1 MPRARTKV
9 LPEAPP
15 TEQQITKA
23 VNPMDEPEKFKLSAI
38 GTPGYNIFNGVPTE
52 EFHRDLQWPEAART
66 YKKMTYSAPINASL
80 CLYDNIISKVTWRT
94 KPVKDATAEE
104 LKQAEFIQECLH
116 DMEVPFRQVILDSL
130 SANTFGFSIQEKVFR
145 RRNTNSGSMYND
157 DKIALRKLS
166 LRNQET
172 IEKFIY
178 DNTTGEIVGVKQNL
192 ANVGNNSWY
201 GRKLTQP
208 EVIIPRSK
216 YMHVTVGN
224 ARGNPFG
231 VSPLRNVYIADR
243 FLSVIAEMEAVGAQ
257 RDLQGLPVL
266 RVPAQLMSTDAS
278 PEQKAI
284 LENLKGI
291 IRNLQNN
298 SQSGC
303 IIPSTVDDTTR
314 TPLFDIEL
322 LSTEGGKRN
331 FDLNVIKHYY
341 QNQIYSSLYT
351 DILNMGNSNSGS
363 FNLGTLKNSLLGT
376 AVEAILDGIVDAFN
390 RDVIRHLYILNGWNP
405 TRACSLDYEN
415 LNPVDLD
422 TLSKFLQRVNSVSL
436 LEPDRELFNMIR
448 VSLGLDPKPY
458 DQPVDPSVLP
468 VPTSRSGD
476 GMEIGKVGNGTSNSI
491 AETDNTTSNLEN

>member
-9 LPEAPP
+9 LPDAPP

-130 SANTFGFSIQEKVFR
+130 TSNKFGFAIQEKVFR

-192 ANVGNNSWY
+192 ASVGNNNWF
-201 GRKLTQP
+201 GRKLTQT
-208 EVIIPRSK
+208 EVVIPRSK
-216 YMHVTVGN
+216 YMHVTTGN
-224 ARGNPFG
+224 SGGNPFG
-231 VSPLRNVYIADR
+231 VSPLRNTYICWR
-243 FLSVIAEMEAVGAQ
+243 YLEVLSEMEASGAQ
-257 RDLQGLPVL
+257 RDLSGVPILK
-266 RVPAQLMSTDAS
+266 VPAQLMSAEAS
-278 PEQKAI
+278 PDQKAI
-284 LENLKGI
+284 LENLKNI
-291 IRNLQNN
+291 IRNLQAN
-298 SQSGC
+298 SQSGV

-314 TPLFDIEL
+314 TPLFDISL
-322 LSTEGGKRN
+322 LSDEGGKKN
-331 FDLNVIKHYY
+331 FDLNQIKQYY
-341 QNQIYSSLYT
+341 QAQIYSSLFC
-351 DILNMGNSNSGS
+351 DIILMGSTNSGS
-363 FNLGTLKNSLLGT
+363 FNLGSLKNSLLGT
-376 AVEAILDGIVDAFN
+376 AVEAMLDNIVDAFN
-390 RDVIRHLYILNGWNP
+390 RDVIRHLYVLNGWNP
-405 TRACSLDYEN
+405 ARACSLDYEN

-422 TLSKFLQRVNSVSL
+422 VFSRAVQRIGAVNLMPRTHDTINSIL
-436 LEPDRELFNMIR
+436 TAFN
-448 VSLGLDPKPY
+448 LDPL
-458 DQPVDPSVLP
+458 DPTENLDDVLNTANETGAGEGM
-468 VPTSRSGD
+468 VQGIGGGTGD
-476 GMEIGKVGNGTSNSI
+476 AVST
-491 AETDNTTSNLEN
+491 ADTTTSNLEN